1 MPPEPTGPRLLSGES
16 SDEPNIGRS
25 AMTGAVLGFVVATV
39 AVTVLGILGGI
50 GAGASLGLGIFVGM
64 WGGAGF
70 GFMMGATVPYARHLD
85 AHRMRSAS
93 QEQTRHDLTT
103 R

>member
-1 MPPEPTGPRLLSGES
+1 MAEAASP

-25 AMTGAVLGFVVATV
+25 ATIGAVLGFVVATV
-39 AVTVLGILGGI
+39 AVTLLGILGGI

-70 GFMMGATVPYARHLD
+70 GFMMGATVPLARHLD
-85 AHRMRSAS
+85 AHPMRSAGHEPAR
-93 QEQTRHDLTT
+93 QDLRTQ
-103 R
+103 